1 MRGAWRSM
9 KGFTWPAWLARLED
23 LVGAGAARA
32 AGFWALTLLWLPAIE
47 SAEFLT
53 SVAPSMGHVHPPVG
67 YLQILTRSLIALLVL
82 APMGLPSALLCQELR
97 RLEYRRTA
105 CVAGAAVLAAAVA
118 IIHARGGLTDA
129 LSGPICSLADALN
142 MLTMVL
148 PVWIVVYPATVGLM
162 VWMASTALQRRGEA
176 SARLKRADSAR
187 RTGFWLL
194 ALLWLPALVIGAILI
209 EISPLLGTSPS
220 AEGPQVSLL
229 PLAVAPMGEVQLWV
243 RFLPMFAIALFVF
256 SPAGLA
262 VALPCREL
270 RRLGYRRAAWTVG
283 TAAALTTAA
292 LLWVAMELFL
302 LATAPAFTGTIG
314 RIVETLYYTAQMLP
328 ADIPVYLAVLNL
340 PLLAVVLLSGQRHR
354 TRGGGTGPDSIPDRT
369 SP

>member
-1 MRGAWRSM
+1 M
-9 KGFTWPAWLARLED
+9 KGLSRLSRLAYLQD
-23 LVGAGAARA
+23 VVGREPVRT
-32 AGFWALTLLWLPAIE
+32 AGFWALALLWLPAIE
-47 SAEFLT
+47 SAEFLA
-53 SVAPSMGHVHPPVG
+53 SVVRSIDHVQPTVG
-67 YLQILTRSLIALLVL
+67 YLQILARSVIAWLVL
-82 APMGLPSALLCQELR
+82 APMGLPSALLCRELS

-105 CVAGAAVLAAAVA
+105 WAAGAAALATAVA
-118 IIHARGGLTDA
+118 IIHAGGGLMDA
-129 LSGPICSLADALN
+129 LAGTIGSLAYAPN
-142 MLTMVL
+142 MLAMVL